1 MDEKDKQNYYG
12 YLAHQ
17 IEREDGLVN
26 YRLTWM
32 LTTQALLFAALAL
45 LAGKDIDA
53 EMRATLAWLLPRIGI
68 ALSVIAFLGVMAANI
83 AITDLKRK
91 WEKLAYDKAPRP
103 YGGPWAW
110 RLGVIPSLA
119 LPLLFFVAWIY
130 VLP

>member
-1 MDEKDKQNYYG
+1 MDEEDKQNYYE

-45 LAGKDIDA
+45 LAGKDTDA
-53 EMRATLAWLLPRIGI
+53 EMREILASLLPWIGI
-68 ALSVIAFLGVMAANI
+68 VLCVIAFLGVTAANI
-83 AITDLKRK
+83 AITDLKSE

-103 YGGPWAW
+103 YGRPLAH
-110 RLGVIPSLA
+110 RLGLIPSFG
-119 LPLLFFVAWIY
+119 LPLLFLGAWIY
-130 VLP
+130 VLR